1 MDGTTEARIARID
14 ERTKHIQK
22 MLEKLVTKD
31 EFAPVKKIVYGSLSL
46 VITGVIL
53 GLLSLVVT

>member
-1 MDGTTEARIARID
+1 MDVDTEAKIARID
-14 ERTKHIQK
+14 ERTQHIQK

-31 EFAPVKKIVYGSLSL
+31 EFAPVKRIVYGSVTL

-53 GLLSLVVT
+53 GLLALVVT